1 MAEPKKGL
9 LEQLKLDALWDTM
22 SPLQQRGTVL
32 VGGAA
37 AIFLLMAVITA
48 NDGGP
53 TQTASRET
61 IKRSILTDS
70 NTREIGI
77 DALNAKVKLVESENT
92 TLRDKLSSMRKE
104 LDEIRRRRG
113 NDPDMSRE
121 LAHVQH
127 QVKNLTD
134 QAKIIGWDVE
144 DIKEGYFQLDSM
156 IETGNADATETETA
170 TPAKPT
176 PVASATP
183 ASPANTATA
192 TSPADTA
199 QTTRVPVRSP
209 RVDTGLNKDPNYYFR
224 TAPVRPAS
232 PRSGPII
239 ANNGNTKA
247 DTRTGNL
254 TIYTVENTAQTSTDD
269 AMAEEKAVFLPAGS
283 LISGV
288 LLNGLDAATGRSAR
302 KDPFPVLVRIQK
314 DAILPNQYT
323 ADVKEC
329 FATLSGYG
337 ELSSERAYLRG
348 ETFSCMTNDG
358 EVIEIDQA
366 FKSYAVGEDGK
377 AGVRGRLV
385 SKAGSLIAKTALAGF
400 GAGVAEAFDSSPVP
414 VLQTGSV
421 GSNQIYQNNFSSD
434 AARHGVSKGASAALT
449 RIADYYMDMADQ
461 IYPVIEVD
469 AGRQIDIVITNGFA
483 LKIKKATNAL
493 TTRG

>member
-1 MAEPKKGL
+1 MAEPKKRL
-9 LEQLKLDALWDTM
+9 VEQLKLDTLWDTM

-32 VGGAA
+32 VVGAA
-37 AIFLLMAVITA
+37 SIFLLMGLITSSEGEPTTVI
-48 NDGGP
+48 
-53 TQTASRET
+53 RES
-61 IKRSILTDS
+61 IKRNILTDS
-70 NTREIGI
+70 DTRRVGI
-77 DALNAKVKLVESENT
+77 DALNAKVKLVESENNDLRN
-92 TLRDKLSSMRKE
+92 TLETMRAE
-104 LDEIRRRRG
+104 FDEMKRKRG
-113 NDPDMSRE
+113 NNPDMSRE
-121 LAHVQH
+121 LFIVQK
-127 QVKNLTD
+127 QVKSLEN
-134 QAKIIGWDVE
+134 QAKAIGWDVA
-144 DIKEGYFQLDSM
+144 DIKEGYFQVG
-156 IETGNADATETETA
+156 EQAYPGNDR
-170 TPAKPT
+170 
-176 PVASATP
+176 ASAAASEP
-183 ASPANTATA
+183 ALQIAPEAVAT
-192 TSPADTA
+192 DTA
-199 QTTRVPVRSP
+199 AEKQPEPVVKPSSAQTKTNRVEP
-209 RVDTGLNKDPNYYFR
+209 GLNTDPNYYFR

-232 PRSGPII
+232 VAPSVAAPSLK
-239 ANNGNTKA
+239 NGA
-247 DTRTGNL
+247 SPGSNL
-254 TIYTVENTAQTSTDD
+254 AIYTFENSHAAAMDDEDTA
-269 AMAEEKAVFLPAGS
+269 AEDVFLPAGS

-348 ETFSCMTNDG
+348 ETFSCITTGG

-414 VLQTGSV
+414 VLQTGSI
-421 GSNQIYQNNFSSD
+421 GATQAYQSNFSAD
-434 AARHGVSKGASAALT
+434 AARHGASKGASAALT

-483 LKIKKATNAL
+483 LKIKSPAKKL
-493 TTRG
+493 TKRG